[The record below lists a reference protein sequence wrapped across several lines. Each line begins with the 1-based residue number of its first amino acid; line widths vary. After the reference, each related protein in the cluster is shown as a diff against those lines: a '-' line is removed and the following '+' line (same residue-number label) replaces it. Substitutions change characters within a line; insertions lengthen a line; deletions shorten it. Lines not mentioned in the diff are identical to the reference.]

1 MDPQQLPLRDLH
13 LPEAIGWW
21 PLAPGWWFLIA
32 LAALTL
38 GWLLWRAYLQWRGNR
53 ARRVALGAL
62 RTLVAEHK
70 TNPDDLRL
78 AKELSALT
86 RRAMLA
92 YAPRQDVAGLT
103 GEAWLQWLDRG
114 LPGRPFTE
122 GQGRALESMP
132 YRDRLPDDGKAEIT
146 ALIEAVRLR
155 LQTPLPQE
163 LR

>member
-13 LPEAIGWW
+13 LPDAVGWW

-32 LAALTL
+32 LAALAL
-38 GWLLWRAYLQWRGNR
+38 GWFLWRAFLQWRGNR
-53 ARRVALGAL
+53 ARRAALASL
-62 RTLVAEHK
+62 RSLVEAHK
-70 TNPDDLRL
+70 TAPDDLRL
-78 AKELSALT
+78 AKDLSALT

-103 GEAWLQWLDRG
+103 GEAWLRWLDQG
-114 LPGRPFTE
+114 LPEPLFTE

-132 YRDRLPDDGKAEIT
+132 YRDRLPDDGKAE
-146 ALIEAVRLR
+146 LLGLVEAVRLR
-155 LQTPLPQE
+155 LQTPLPEE